1 MAIDIQVTRSG
12 TASQVVI
19 EGELTIYTVAETR
32 EALHDTLVAGS
43 EVDIDLA
50 RVTEIDTAGLQWML
64 AAKSLPDVTL
74 RYLGHSPVVQQII
87 ELAHLA
93 RRLNDPI
100 VMPLHDTAFN

>member
-1 MAIDIQVTRSG
+1 MAIDIHLTCNG
-12 TASQVVI
+12 TACLAII

-32 EALHDTLVAGS
+32 DALHDILSTGNDV
-43 EVDIDLA
+43 EIDLA
-50 RVTEIDTAGLQWML
+50 RITEIDTAGLQWML

-74 RYLGHSPVVQQII
+74 RYIGHSPVVQQII